1 MARKGG
7 RTSSTIRKDIQV
19 IKNVDIIREVT
30 KGKRKDDRS
39 LSFLSLFFFL
49 FFKERWG
56 AGAAERDGL
65 ENHCG

>member
-30 KGKRKDDRS
+30 KGKRKEDRS
-39 LSFLSLFFFL
+39 LSFLSFL